1 MYGPTGTSFDG
12 VLLFGLNESR
22 DFWILRVGF
31 VRRLQEDITHLAS
44 SKRNPTLQAHFLFHS
59 LYGHEA

>member
-12 VLLFGLNESR
+12 VLLFGLNESK
-22 DFWILRVGF
+22 DFSIVGVGF

-44 SKRNPTLQAHFLFHS
+44 SKRSPALQAHVLFHS
-59 LYGHEA
+59 LHRHEA